1 MQAHHL
7 TLRCTPDGRLLLE
20 GKEADWLTF
29 LADALPVG
37 ADAALSWAHQ
47 FGRVLLNRLCQ
58 VRDLAQLTA
67 ADASVLKDF
76 VARLPPLAG
85 AEYVTVEVLASHWQH
100 LVEQVTQR
108 ALGDLDG
115 WILTLGEEWRGI
127 GRVMFHLAE
136 NKNDAQKPFAF
147 LATFAERVSADG
159 RVQHLPLARALQR
172 YSAAQDESALAA
184 ILEPVRRAAGR
195 CAWVADL
202 LESKRLF
209 QALAWTPEDA
219 YPLVRELSCI
229 QDCGVLVKVPDWWEA
244 GRPARPVVQVV
255 LEQQK
260 SSSVGVA
267 AMLSLRL
274 SIALNGETLSADE
287 LEKIRAAKS
296 GLVTLR
302 GRWVEINA
310 ERLDQVLE
318 HWQRVQ
324 RMHEEVGL
332 SFHQGM
338 RYLSG
343 YDAGPSAAS
352 ETGTAS
358 ITDVAPWQ
366 SINAAEDFTSLLQ
379 TMRDGGGVSVPEG
392 LCATLRP
399 YQVSGFEWLWTM
411 QELGLGACLA
421 DDMGLGKTLQVIALL
436 LKLKQT
442 GAATPALVVC
452 PASLIGN
459 WRSELRKFAPALAVR
474 VAHGAESTASGEVNA
489 DDVVLTTYTTL
500 TRAAAL
506 TSVNWDIV
514 ILDEAQAIKNAATQQ
529 TSAVKRLRSRARI
542 ALTGTP
548 IENRPS
554 DLWSLFDFLNPGLL
568 GSAVA
573 FAGRLRALES
583 ERGIDYG
590 PLRRLLQPYLLRRMK
605 TDKRIISDLPTKI
618 DVKERCSLTRRQAVI
633 YSRLVEELR
642 RVLNDDAVDG
652 FQRRGQVLGFL
663 TKFKQVCNH
672 PSHYSGDGRYDAADS
687 GKFARLAELAAE
699 IGERQERL
707 IVFTQYQEMCAPL
720 AAHLEAVFGRGGLVL
735 HGGTPVTDR
744 QRLVERFQ
752 SPDGPPFFVVSVK
765 AGGTGLTLTAANH
778 VIHFDRWWN
787 PAVENQAT
795 DRAYR
800 IGQRRTVVV
809 HKFVVAGTLEERVD
823 QMLAEKQTVA
833 NELLETDESLPAL
846 TEMSAEQLLQLVALD
861 IETIS

>member
-1 MQAHHL
+1 
-7 TLRCTPDGRLLLE
+7 
-20 GKEADWLTF
+20 
-29 LADALPVG
+29 
-37 ADAALSWAHQ
+37 
-47 FGRVLLNRLCQ
+47 
-58 VRDLAQLTA
+58 
-67 ADASVLKDF
+67 
-76 VARLPPLAG
+76 
-85 AEYVTVEVLASHWQH
+85 
-100 LVEQVTQR
+100 
-108 ALGDLDG
+108 
-115 WILTLGEEWRGI
+115 
-127 GRVMFHLAE
+127 
-136 NKNDAQKPFAF
+136 
-147 LATFAERVSADG
+147 
-159 RVQHLPLARALQR
+159 
-172 YSAAQDESALAA
+172 
-184 ILEPVRRAAGR
+184 
-195 CAWVADL
+195 
-202 LESKRLF
+202 
-209 QALAWTPEDA
+209 
-219 YPLVRELSCI
+219 
-229 QDCGVLVKVPDWWEA
+229 
-244 GRPARPVVQVV
+244 
-255 LEQQK
+255 
-260 SSSVGVA
+260 
-267 AMLSLRL
+267 
-274 SIALNGETLSADE
+274 
-287 LEKIRAAKS
+287 
-296 GLVTLR
+296 
-302 GRWVEINA
+302 
-310 ERLDQVLE
+310 
-318 HWQRVQ
+318 
-324 RMHEEVGL
+324 
-332 SFHQGM
+332 
-338 RYLSG
+338 
-343 YDAGPSAAS
+343 
-352 ETGTAS
+352 
-358 ITDVAPWQ
+358 
-366 SINAAEDFTSLLQ
+366 
-379 TMRDGGGVSVPEG
+379 
-392 LCATLRP
+392 
-399 YQVSGFEWLWTM
+399 
-411 QELGLGACLA
+411 
-421 DDMGLGKTLQVIALL
+421 
-436 LKLKQT
+436 
-442 GAATPALVVC
+442 
-452 PASLIGN
+452 
-459 WRSELRKFAPALAVR
+459 
-474 VAHGAESTASGEVNA
+474 
-489 DDVVLTTYTTL
+489 
-500 TRAAAL
+500 
-506 TSVNWDIV
+506 
-514 ILDEAQAIKNAATQQ
+514 
-529 TSAVKRLRSRARI
+529 
-542 ALTGTP
+542 
-548 IENRPS
+548 
-554 DLWSLFDFLNPGLL
+554 LNPGLL

-605 TDKRIISDLPTKI
+605 TDKRIISDLPAKI